1 MSENINNL
9 IKELEKIVGKNWIV
23 TERRLMEDYLRDE
36 TPDPVRP
43 SPAIAREHIIL
54 VKPANTDEV
63 SGILK
68 LADREKIPVFPVGG
82 RTGLVG
88 GAIPVKPGIV
98 LSLERMN
105 KIDIDQ
111 DNLMAT
117 AEAGITLRELTNT
130 VEDAGMFFPL
140 HPGDE
145 GAQLGGLVATNAGGV
160 RAVKYGIMRNYVKG
174 LEVVLPTG
182 EVLRL
187 GGKLLKNNTGYSL
200 MHLMVGS
207 EGTLGVITKAVIKL
221 HPKSKFAATLIVPFG
236 KRHDAIN
243 AVPKIL
249 QSGVTPLAIE
259 YIEIGQMEKSAE
271 HLREKWPVDKGKA
284 QLIVILTA
292 ITEDELYF
300 GCEKISEVCEAN
312 GAFETMLAG
321 TKEEQ
326 DRILKIRSNVYT
338 AMKSEMCDTLD
349 ITVPP
354 NELGALMD
362 LVDGI
367 ASKFDACIPVYG
379 HAGDGNLHVHIMK
392 EDGKKPQHIE
402 KMKKEIYRA
411 GVSLGGVI
419 TGEHGIGK
427 IRVKNLEL
435 VLSKK
440 EIDLMRE
447 MKRMFDPNNILN
459 PGKVVKQ
466 IDAL

>member
-1 MSENINNL
+1 MTEKINN
-9 IKELEKIVGKNWIV
+9 ITAELEGIIGKNWIV
-23 TERRLMEDYLRDE
+23 TERCLMEDYLRDE
-36 TPDPVRP
+36 TPGPVCP
-43 SPAIAREHIIL
+43 PPASNIIL

-68 LADREKIPVFPVGG
+68 LANREKIPVFPVGG

-88 GAIPVKPGIV
+88 GSIPIKPGIV

-105 KIDIDQ
+105 KIDIDK

-117 AEAGITLRELTNT
+117 ADAGVTLDELLNA
-130 VEDAGMFFPL
+130 VEDADLFFPL

-145 GAQLGGLVATNAGGV
+145 GAHLGGLVATNAGGV

-182 EVLRL
+182 EVLKL
-187 GGKLLKNNTGYSL
+187 GGKLLKNNTGYNL

-221 HPKSKFAATLIVPFG
+221 HPKSKFSATLIVPFN
-236 KRHDAIN
+236 KRRDAIN
-243 AVPKIL
+243 VVPKIL

-259 YIEIGQMEKSAE
+259 YIERGEIEKGAE
-271 HLREKWPVDKGKA
+271 HLNEKWPVDKGNA
-284 QLIVILTA
+284 QLIVILTG
-292 ITEDELYF
+292 INEDELYF
-300 GCEKISEVCEAN
+300 GCEKISEVCQEN
-312 GAFETMLAG
+312 GAFETMLAE

-338 AMKSEMCDTLD
+338 AIKSEMCDTLD
-349 ITVPP
+349 VTVPP

-367 ASKFDACIPVYG
+367 AEKYDAPIPVYG

-392 EDGKKPQHIE
+392 EKGKEPEYFE
-402 KMKKEIYRA
+402 KMKREIYKASVR
-411 GVSLGGVI
+411 LGGVI

-427 IRVKNLEL
+427 TRVKDLGL
-435 VLSKK
+435 VLSEK
-440 EIDLMRE
+440 EMDLM
-447 MKRMFDPNNILN
+447 KAIKKLFDPNNILN
-459 PGKVVKQ
+459 PGKVVGQ